1 MRKGI
6 LTFLF
11 AIVYILELFAQADSL
26 NVYDM
31 NLSQLAEI
39 KISSASK
46 IVQNIKEVPSSV
58 FVITGQQIKENAYT
72 TLEDALSDLPGFQ
85 FRNIQGINSYVFQR
99 GVPNQNNL
107 SLVLIDG
114 VQINEL
120 NSGGFYG
127 GGQYNLTN
135 VDRIEIVY
143 GPSSVAYGTNAMT
156 GVINIITK
164 NPLKQEN
171 TFHTS
176 VGSFNTL
183 SNDFL
188 FSYANKEQT
197 LGVSFSGLTKK
208 TDKGNLKG
216 GAGDNNWTDLMDNYE
231 KDYSYDL
238 KVLAKDFVIG
248 MNYQNKQT
256 STATLFKTVGTD
268 YKDYGTL
275 WNIRFINNYVRY
287 QKKLSDTFG
296 FSSTLYNRNATVLPN
311 TVYYVLDSVQVGYY
325 RPNNLTGLEAIF
337 NYTSGKI
344 FSLTSG
350 LTFEHEW
357 LAKSNTLSFSA
368 SADQRPP
375 RPDKPQIVQ
384 NNLTS
389 FFLEPRLTLVH
400 NLYVSGGFRYDMSSI
415 YDQKLTPR
423 VGLIYQLSKHLVR
436 LSYAEAFR
444 APKAWDYTDG
454 LGNTSL
460 NPEEM
465 KSLEAAFVFSFWEKM
480 QINLTG
486 YSNHLNNVL
495 TKEFLPNGYRWTNSG
510 EINTHGLEFL
520 ARFSEG
526 RFYSSMSYT
535 YNHSMDEAG
544 HSMPEISRSTGNA
557 FVAYSFSKKL
567 KVNMRSYYVSKRQN
581 LKLISSTQSMYVDP
595 YLTLSGTVS
604 LLDING
610 FDVQLSGR
618 NLLNKEYYHTSNR
631 DPDRYRQ
638 PQRLLMITLGYTF
651 KTNE

>member
-287 QKKLSDTFG
+287 QK
-296 FSSTLYNRNATVLPN
+296 
-311 TVYYVLDSVQVGYY
+311 
-325 RPNNLTGLEAIF
+325 
-337 NYTSGKI
+337 
-344 FSLTSG
+344 
-350 LTFEHEW
+350 
-357 LAKSNTLSFSA
+357 
-368 SADQRPP
+368 
-375 RPDKPQIVQ
+375 
-384 NNLTS
+384 
-389 FFLEPRLTLVH
+389 
-400 NLYVSGGFRYDMSSI
+400 
-415 YDQKLTPR
+415 
-423 VGLIYQLSKHLVR
+423 
-436 LSYAEAFR
+436 
-444 APKAWDYTDG
+444 
-454 LGNTSL
+454 
-460 NPEEM
+460 
-465 KSLEAAFVFSFWEKM
+465 
-480 QINLTG
+480 
-486 YSNHLNNVL
+486 
-495 TKEFLPNGYRWTNSG
+495 
-510 EINTHGLEFL
+510 
-520 ARFSEG
+520 
-526 RFYSSMSYT
+526 
-535 YNHSMDEAG
+535 
-544 HSMPEISRSTGNA
+544 
-557 FVAYSFSKKL
+557 
-567 KVNMRSYYVSKRQN
+567 
-581 LKLISSTQSMYVDP
+581 
-595 YLTLSGTVS
+595 
-604 LLDING
+604 
-610 FDVQLSGR
+610 
-618 NLLNKEYYHTSNR
+618 
-631 DPDRYRQ
+631 
-638 PQRLLMITLGYTF
+638 
-651 KTNE
+651 